1 MFGLVD
7 RQPQGKVE
15 CVLMWRG
22 SGGGGCHPCFGARLL
37 ATPICYAKAP
47 KAHKNVLGFASL
59 LQHST
64 QTPCFGGC
72 LFITPICYTQAPQH
86 KDELNNSKSSRIGD
100 PK

>member
-1 MFGLVD
+1 MAGVTRVLGLA
-7 RQPQGKVE
+7 
-15 CVLMWRG
+15 
-22 SGGGGCHPCFGARLL
+22 SLL
-37 ATPICYAKAP
+37 LQFVTPICYAKAP
-47 KAHKNVLGFASL
+47 KAHKNVLGLASL

-100 PK
+100 PKL